1 MLRCSETIKARRRY
15 ICPSIYLRA
24 WTRKEGEKAG
34 TKEKDTPTRY
44 GPGHGRVV
52 LQQRKRV
59 HIDLYIDTHE
69 PEYNICARISTLGLT
84 WGDSG
89 IRGVGVSTPPFGTNS
104 FVPERFPHVQI
115 KFNHLIWTWG
125 NRPGTNEFVA
135 RDRVESSQS
144 KTPET
149 PTQSEHTQTH
159 TYPAKGWHNVYVYI
173 FCIYICR

>member
-1 MLRCSETIKARRRY
+1 MVGCSETIKARRRY

-24 WTRKEGEKAG
+24 WTRKEGETAG

-59 HIDLYIDTHE
+59 HIDLYIDTHV

-89 IRGVGVSTPPFGTNS
+89 IREGGFNPPLWYKFVCTREISSCTNQIQS
-104 FVPERFPHVQI
+104 FDLYLRKSPWY
-115 KFNHLIWTWG
+115 K
-125 NRPGTNEFVA
+125 
-135 RDRVESSQS
+135 
-144 KTPET
+144 
-149 PTQSEHTQTH
+149 
-159 TYPAKGWHNVYVYI
+159 
-173 FCIYICR
+173 

>member
-59 HIDLYIDTHE
+59 HIDLYIDTHV

-84 WGDSG
+84 WGFG
-89 IRGVGVSTPPFGTNS
+89 NQGEGGVSTPPL
-104 FVPERFPHVQI
+104 VQI
-115 KFNHLIWTWG
+115 RLYQRDFLMYKSNSIIWFEHEEIARKGLGGIQPVRDSRNPNSVWAH
-125 NRPGTNEFVA
+125 TNTHVPSERVA
-135 RDRVESSQS
+135 
-144 KTPET
+144 
-149 PTQSEHTQTH
+149 
-159 TYPAKGWHNVYVYI
+159 
-173 FCIYICR
+173 